1 MAEERSTAAGSRVP
15 VWAAFVALCFLWGS
29 TYLFIKIGIDY
40 WPPVLLAGTRNLL
53 AFVAVALV
61 LVGAAVIWRR
71 PRALPG
77 ARGLVAPAVFALL
90 QGTAFALIFWAERYI
105 TSGQTAVLIAA
116 NPLFTL
122 PLTRFW
128 LKERVSG
135 RQYLAVLLGL
145 VGVALTA
152 GVREGEGFTGTTA
165 DRVTAQAAV
174 LVAAF
179 CYAFSLLYS
188 RKHMHGDRY
197 VNTAIH
203 LGTSA
208 IYLLLLSTVMD
219 PADAEVDFALPGL
232 LSLLYLALLGSALA
246 YWLLFYLID
255 NLGPLEVSY
264 VTVVNP
270 VVAVLLGIIVL
281 SEPVTPLV
289 WLGTATVV
297 VGVYLVNRPARE
309 PAGQPEEP
317 APAPAPPER

>member
-1 MAEERSTAAGSRVP
+1 VADDRSVTGGRVP
-15 VWAAFVALCFLWGS
+15 VWTAFVALCFLWGS

-61 LVGAAVIWRR
+61 LVAAATIWRR
-71 PRALPG
+71 PRQLPG
-77 ARGLVAPAVFALL
+77 PRGWVPPAVFALL

-105 TSGQTAVLIAA
+105 TSGQTAVLIAT

-128 LKERVSG
+128 LKDRISG

-145 VGVALTA
+145 IGVALTA
-152 GVREGEGFTGTTA
+152 GVREGEGFTGTVGE
-165 DRVTAQAAV
+165 RVTAQGAV

-188 RKHMHGDRY
+188 RKYMHGDRY
-197 VNTAIH
+197 ANTAIH

-208 IYLLLLSTVMD
+208 VYLLLLSTVMD
-219 PADAEVDFALPGL
+219 PDDADVDFALPGL
-232 LSLLYLALLGSALA
+232 LALLYLALLGSALA

-255 NLGPLEVSY
+255 NLDPLQVSY

-270 VVAVLLGIIVL
+270 VVAVLLGIVVL

-289 WLGTATVV
+289 WLGAAAVV
-297 VGVYLVNRPARE
+297 LGIYLVNRPARQPVEE
-309 PAGQPEEP
+309 PAPSP
-317 APAPAPPER
+317 APAPAPPDR